1 MELLENI
8 LAKFCKDHG
17 YEGSLT
23 DDEVRA
29 LAYRHFDSDLSEFVH
44 GVWVE
49 GNILVIQCTEPVA
62 VQEFQIRAEGL
73 RQRINRDAGR
83 AALTSIRLTLYKTK
97 RVKQE

>member
-1 MELLENI
+1 MELLENL
-8 LAKFCKDHG
+8 LAKFCRDHG
-17 YEGSLT
+17 YENSLT

-29 LAYRHFDSDLSEFVH
+29 LAYRHFDSDLAQFVH

-73 RQRINRDAGR
+73 RLRINRDAGR
-83 AALTSIRLTLYKTK
+83 SALTSIRLTLLKAKRTK
-97 RVKQE
+97 KE